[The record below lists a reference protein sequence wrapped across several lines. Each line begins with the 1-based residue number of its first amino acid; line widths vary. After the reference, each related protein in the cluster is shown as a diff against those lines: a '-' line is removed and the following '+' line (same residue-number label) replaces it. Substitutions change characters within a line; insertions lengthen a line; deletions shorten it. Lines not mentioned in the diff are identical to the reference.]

1 MNQKIIIKIN
11 TQLMILNIFIDMESI
26 ILVDYQ
32 IYILKV
38 DINSNSN
45 MIENIFIFNKF
56 YSTYQDVLFR
66 KEYNYKAIIFHLKN
80 ESVKSKDIISLS
92 LSPISSLKNYNK
104 NEEKKFI
111 L

>member
-32 IYILKV
+32 IFILKV

-45 MIENIFIFNKF
+45 MIENIFIFI
-56 YSTYQDVLFR
+56 LF
-66 KEYNYKAIIFHLKN
+66 N
-80 ESVKSKDIISLS
+80 ISRCAFQKR
-92 LSPISSLKNYNK
+92 I
-104 NEEKKFI
+104 
-111 L
+111 

>member
-1 MNQKIIIKIN
+1 
-11 TQLMILNIFIDMESI
+11 MESI

-32 IYILKV
+32 IFILKV

-45 MIENIFIFNKF
+45 MIENIFIFNKL

-104 NEEKKFI
+104 K
-111 L
+111 